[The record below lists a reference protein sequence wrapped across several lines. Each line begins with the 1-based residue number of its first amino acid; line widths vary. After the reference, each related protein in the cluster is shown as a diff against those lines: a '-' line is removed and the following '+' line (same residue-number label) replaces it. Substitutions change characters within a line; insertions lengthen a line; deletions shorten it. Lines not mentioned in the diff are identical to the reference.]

1 MGDREGE
8 QKVSAVQEN
17 WFKAQPTTS
26 PNQVCVF
33 KTSETTKLLS
43 LTSCQRLESGDCE
56 QGFETPTLPSGGG
69 PEYVLA
75 TLKDYDQSCA
85 SSQMQSNGSFS
96 TLGFY
101 LLCVWAASRKR

>member
-1 MGDREGE
+1 MGDRERE

-17 WFKAQPTTS
+17 WFQAQPTTS

-43 LTSCQRLESGDCE
+43 LTSCQRLESGDC
-56 QGFETPTLPSGGG
+56 FETLTLPMPSGGG

-85 SSQMQSNGSFS
+85 SSQMQRNGSFS